1 MLGYSKKP
9 FPSIAH
15 DATRFMSLIVPA
27 YNEEERMEEML
38 NDMVPYLKQ
47 REHED
52 GYAAGLLA
60 LTTCTLWHALPLPA
74 RPSLP
79 PTHLTRTPMCVT
91 IGSQLLHLGDHCS

>member
-15 DATRFMSLIVPA
+15 DATRFMCLIVPA

-52 GYAAGLLA
+52 GYAVGLLA
-60 LTTCTLWHALPLPA
+60 LTHLPCGMPCPSP
-74 RPSLP
+74 PSLP
-79 PTHLTRTPMCVT
+79 LTT
-91 IGSQLLHLGDHCS
+91 